1 MNDLPG
7 NDFNNIFKSLGFFR
21 EKLSSEVE
29 GGVGPCYFTGV
40 PGSFYG
46 RIFPTK
52 SLHFVHSSY
61 SLQWLSQVYNNN
73 NNNIPMSGSFLY
85 TFFLMFLSK
94 RELKEP
100 SSGELRDVARHRE
113 VVERGGNSSEGGL
126 VMF

>member
-113 VVERGGNSSEGGL
+113 VVEGG
-126 VMF
+126 